1 MLVANGENV
10 KVIQELMRHGSS
22 RPTLEI
28 YSKARTADKRVAQ
41 QKVVQ
46 MIFPEDLNRD
56 QPITDRDSEPSNV
69 AFDWIN

>member
-1 MLVANGENV
+1 
-10 KVIQELMRHGSS
+10 MRHASS
-22 RPTLEI
+22 SSTLEI
-28 YSKARTADKRVAQ
+28 DSQARPTDKRATQ